1 MFNRDKIANMLRQ
14 LRKERKLTQQTLEIV
29 TGIDRTTIS
38 AYENGTREPTIH
50 NIIILADYF
59 QISLDTITCRTS
71 KIYVNVTDISEVS
84 LQKIHQ
90 IILKDEIK
98 KGKYENR

>member
-1 MFNRDKIANMLRQ
+1 MLRQ